1 MRKVSFAR
9 FKNVCAVGNWY
20 NTEVL
25 KLKIW
30 MKNKVFPKCIL
41 IKCIGISFQSREFS
55 RLVFRPESFKAT
67 FFKPPF
73 WKLLHIVSFLIF
85 TLLEF
90 YRNSI
95 CIRCIALVI
104 SLEISKTCAK
114 NANFDKPN
122 FLKIISLPSSVS
134 FLGHHILNFILM
146 PIIVFLFWNSALV
159 WNFYYAKKIPSIFFA
174 SLVKATYLI
183 PQTVTFPAFS
193 SPIPPTSHFDR
204 FRFKPENHEN
214 KEFVFRNFFT
224 EPKFFKKKIVS
235 LA

>member
-1 MRKVSFAR
+1 MKLSFVMIPVFKFSFRCKKLIDKVSIVTRKFFKVNRIVLNCNIIVRPKKLGSYTTRRVRCMRKVSFAR
-9 FKNVCAVGNWY
+9 FKNVCAVGNWC

-55 RLVFRPESFKAT
+55 RLVFRSEILKAT

-114 NANFDKPN
+114 NTNFDKPN

-134 FLGHHILNFILM
+134 FLGRHILNFILM

-159 WNFYYAKKIPSIFFA
+159 WNFYYAKKNS
-174 SLVKATYLI
+174 
-183 PQTVTFPAFS
+183 
-193 SPIPPTSHFDR
+193 
-204 FRFKPENHEN
+204 
-214 KEFVFRNFFT
+214 
-224 EPKFFKKKIVS
+224 
-235 LA
+235 

>member
-9 FKNVCAVGNWY
+9 LKNFSAVGNWC
-20 NTEVL
+20 NAEVL

-30 MKNKVFPKCIL
+30 MKNKIFRRCLL

-67 FFKPPF
+67 LFKPPF
-73 WKLLHIVSFLIF
+73 WKLLHIFQFLIF

-104 SLEISKTCAK
+104 SLGISKTCA
-114 NANFDKPN
+114 NNTNYDKPN

-134 FLGHHILNFILM
+134 FLGRHILNFILM
-146 PIIVFLFWNSALV
+146 SIIGFLFCNYALV
-159 WNFYYAKKIPSIFFA
+159 CNFYYAKKKF
-174 SLVKATYLI
+174 LVFLL
-183 PQTVTFPAFS
+183 
-193 SPIPPTSHFDR
+193 H
-204 FRFKPENHEN
+204 
-214 KEFVFRNFFT
+214 
-224 EPKFFKKKIVS
+224 
-235 LA
+235 L